1 MKYTGAMLGRLNSE
15 NNPTSKWLAP
25 AAAAW
30 LMVFSIAVLTVCSFV
45 LSSDRAVARSGK
57 REWILHQASDMGGAT
72 VMYVT
77 DDAIKVRTEKL
88 GCHLLCRAPDWKV
101 HCYQPQD
108 KLEWIGDLSLF
119 SGIVMGNPYALP
131 KIPMALPSKVVGS
144 GDFQDLKY
152 TKHASGFYRTSL
164 LCTADDIPLAPK
176 AAEFLSR
183 LYTLPIIT
191 NVPVFCSTK
200 RAGASLR
207 VDKGNINKNDYDCAS
222 DLRKGEV
229 LFLRTVSWKSLPYN
243 SADFAL
249 PKNCKRVSD
258 IIQVTFS
265 SDRKDQL
272 GDMLDNVG
280 FTTKLDKSSGKG
292 K

>member
-1 MKYTGAMLGRLNSE
+1 MKYTGAMFGRVNSDK
-15 NNPTSKWLAP
+15 NPSTLWLAP

-30 LMVFSIAVLTVCSFV
+30 FLVVSTGALIFGSLVLGADKAIAKPV
-45 LSSDRAVARSGK
+45 K
-57 REWILHQASDMGGAT
+57 KEWILHQASDMGGTT

-77 DDAIKVRTEKL
+77 DDAVKVRTEKL

-108 KLEWIGDLSLF
+108 SLEWIGNLSLF

-131 KIPMALPSKVVGS
+131 KAPRSLPSKVVGS
-144 GDFQDLKY
+144 GDFQGLKY
-152 TKHASGFYRTSL
+152 SKYSSGSYRSTL

-183 LYTLPIIT
+183 LYTLPVIT
-191 NVPVFCSTK
+191 NVPVFCIDK
-200 RAGASLR
+200 KAGASLR
-207 VDKGNINKNDYDCAS
+207 VDKGTIGKNNYDCAA

-229 LFLRTVSWKSLPYN
+229 QFLRTVSWKSVPYN
-243 SADFAL
+243 PADFAL
-249 PKNCKRVSD
+249 PKNFKRVSD

-265 SDRKDQL
+265 SERKDQL

-280 FTTKLDKSSGKG
+280 FTTKLDKNSGKG

>member
-1 MKYTGAMLGRLNSE
+1 MKYTGAMFGRLNSE
-15 NNPTSKWLAP
+15 NNPTSQWLAP
-25 AAAAW
+25 AAAAF
-30 LMVFSIAVLTVCSFV
+30 LMVFSFAGVTFGSLV
-45 LSSDRAVARSGK
+45 LSAESASAKTGK
-57 REWILHQASDMGGAT
+57 KEWILHQASDMGGAT
-72 VMYVT
+72 VIYVT
-77 DDAIKVRTEKL
+77 DDAVRVTTEKL
-88 GCHLLCRAPDWKV
+88 GCNLLCRAPDWKV

-131 KIPMALPSKVVGS
+131 KTPRAIPWKVVGR
-144 GDFQDLKY
+144 GDFQGLKY
-152 TKHASGFYRTSL
+152 SKCRSGLYGSSL

-183 LYTLPIIT
+183 LYTMPVIT
-191 NVPVFCSTK
+191 NVPVVCSGK
-200 RAGASLR
+200 KAGASLR
-207 VDKGNINKNDYDCAS
+207 VYKGTINKNDYDCAS

-229 LFLRTVSWKSLPYN
+229 QFLRTVSWKSLPYN
-243 SADFAL
+243 SADFAP
-249 PKNCKRVSD
+249 PKNFKRVSD

-265 SDRKDQL
+265 ADKKDQL